1 MPGELA
7 ADDGL
12 LDHGAV
18 LHQDDLVGVEQLAR
32 HTRDHGAR
40 VDLPEAL
47 VPPQRLN
54 RNGTECGCF
63 STCVVSTTEV
73 PDPEPTVA
81 WPLSTIGS
89 VSSYVFDS
97 RRPSRWW

>member
-18 LHQDDLVGVEQLAR
+18 LHRDDLVCVEQLAR

-47 VPPQRLN
+47 VPLPEVEQERNRMRLLLDL
-54 RNGTECGCF
+54 RRLDDRGPRSRADGRLAA
-63 STCVVSTTEV
+63 VDDRVGQLV
-73 PDPEPTVA
+73 RLR
-81 WPLSTIGS
+81 LS
-89 VSSYVFDS
+89 
-97 RRPSRWW
+97 PSLEM